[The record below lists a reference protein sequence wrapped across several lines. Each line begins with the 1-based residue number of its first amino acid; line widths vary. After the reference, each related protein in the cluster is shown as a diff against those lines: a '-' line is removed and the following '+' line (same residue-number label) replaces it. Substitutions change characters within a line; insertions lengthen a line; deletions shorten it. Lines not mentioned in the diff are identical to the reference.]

1 MQFVHIADVH
11 FDIPF
16 STLND
21 KNGLDMK
28 RKIEQRD
35 VFKKVIEYIK
45 NNNIEYLF
53 ISGDLYE
60 QEYVKESTIEY
71 INKLFKEIGST
82 KIFIAPG
89 NHDPYI
95 NNSFYKNYNWNDNVH
110 IFNKENKM
118 FSFDDVDIYG
128 YGFDD
133 FYIQNSG
140 VEKIEIENKDKINI
154 LVMHADLDGVKN
166 SEKAYNPISSKDLNK
181 IGFDYIALG
190 HIHNTNFDKNKKAL
204 YPGSLTSL
212 GFDELSKHGMIVGN
226 IDKENYNVE
235 YIELKENELKE
246 INVNVSE
253 ILDIEELIQKI
264 NEITE
269 GEQLYKIVLC
279 GKRKFDINVQRIKDI
294 VSRKNLIKIKNE
306 TVIGYD
312 VDKISKENSLR
323 GFFVR
328 EVLNNKNDYTQE
340 EIEKAIE
347 IGLENL

>member
-1 MQFVHIADVH
+1 MKSYILMGHGMMQMTEELLKDWNGGNVILNPRVLKEEQLISCSQTYKKNKATVL
-11 FDIPF
+11 FDP
-16 STLND
+16 
-21 KNGLDMK
+21 
-28 RKIEQRD
+28 
-35 VFKKVIEYIK
+35 
-45 NNNIEYLF
+45 
-53 ISGDLYE
+53 
-60 QEYVKESTIEY
+60 
-71 INKLFKEIGST
+71 
-82 KIFIAPG
+82 
-89 NHDPYI
+89 H
-95 NNSFYKNYNWNDNVH
+95 
-110 IFNKENKM
+110 
-118 FSFDDVDIYG
+118 
-128 YGFDD
+128 
-133 FYIQNSG
+133 FYIQKSG